1 MMLGQTGVS
10 EPCGKLL
17 QMFEKQPKRACHQ
30 GWALTLDPDTTD
42 RSRADFV
49 RYRRFAFQAVNGIR
63 CHDYLDNVV
72 LGARLACMTMDKPPT
87 PPV

>member
-1 MMLGQTGVS
+1 MSANHAASFYKCSRSSLS
-10 EPCGKLL
+10 
-17 QMFEKQPKRACHQ
+17 ACHQ

-49 RYRRFAFQAVNGIR
+49 RYRRFTFQAVNGIR